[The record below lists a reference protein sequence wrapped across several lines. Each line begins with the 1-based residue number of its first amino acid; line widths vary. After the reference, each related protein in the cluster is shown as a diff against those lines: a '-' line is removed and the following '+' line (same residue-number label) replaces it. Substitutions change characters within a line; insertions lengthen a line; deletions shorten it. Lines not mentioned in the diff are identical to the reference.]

1 MKKFMEE
8 DTVNKFLTN
17 LKYGW
22 SLFKIPMLILLIM
35 CSMISVVLAYNE
47 SVQYNVWYFNYLSSH
62 TLAETQAAAVFSIK
76 ATRLDFWSVFLFYM
90 SFFIAPI
97 YAFYLSQDEEN
108 EMNGLLMMHT
118 SKNSLLFSRIVVLL
132 CSSLILSFIGGLALV
147 LLFYNVNGVI
157 ISIYPD
163 IFVVFSIVFIF
174 SLLGALVGLFF
185 KKRHWAIVVAIFLVL
200 ILFSVHNVA
209 HNMGD
214 EYMSAFMGKHTSSL
228 NLGEYR
234 AYYPLLWKI
243 LIFISPQALIEILNP
258 IFGFESWNSYATSN
272 ISLLGFWG
280 DVVLMLLWIILLF
293 AALYFVFSY
302 RHRSGLEVRR

>member
-1 MKKFMEE
+1 M
-8 DTVNKFLTN
+8 NKFLTN

-22 SLFKIPMLILLIM
+22 SLFKMPMFILLIM
-35 CSMISVVLAYNE
+35 CAIISILLAYNE

-62 TLAETQAAAVFSIK
+62 TLAETQAAAIFSIK
-76 ATRLDFWSVFLFYM
+76 ATRLDFWSLFLFYM
-90 SFFIAPI
+90 SFFLAPL
-97 YAFYLSQDEEN
+97 YAFYLSRDEEN
-108 EMNGLLMMHT
+108 EMNGILIMHT
-118 SKNSLLFSRIVVLL
+118 SKNSLLFSRIVILL
-132 CSSLILSFIGGLALV
+132 SSSLILSFIGGLALI
-147 LLFYNVNGVI
+147 LLFYSVNGVF

-163 IFVVFSIVFIF
+163 IFVVFAIVFIF
-174 SLLGALVGLFF
+174 SLLGALLGILL
-185 KKRHWAIVVAIFLVL
+185 KKKHWAIVVAIFLVL
-200 ILFSVHNVA
+200 ILFSVHNMA

-214 EYMSAFMGKHTSSL
+214 EYMSVFMGKHTSSL

-280 DVVLMLLWIILLF
+280 DVVLIFLWIILLF
-293 AALYFVFSY
+293 SALYFVFSY
-302 RHRSGLEVRR
+302 GHRSGLEVRR